1 MKQRLGW
8 RITNFDNLLLAA
20 TTLLVILGVLVLY
33 SLGIKAKQ
41 VSNQLD
47 TSRQLIYA
55 AVGLVLM
62 VLAARNDYKVL
73 RSYSGLLYVF
83 MILTLL
89 AVEFFGATR
98 LGATRWISLGSFQFQ
113 PSEVSKL
120 ILIIVLAKMYAQN
133 FDYSDQV
140 RFMLRSLAYTLPA
153 IILVLIQPDLGT
165 AIVLSSIWLV
175 MTLST
180 KVKKRYI
187 FAMLAVLL
195 ISIPVIYPR
204 LQPYQRQRI
213 DTFINPAADPS
224 GTGYNVNQAIIAV
237 GSGGLFGQ
245 GLGAGSQSQGNFLPS
260 SHTDFIFAVLAE
272 KLGFVGALV
281 CILLFV
287 AVIIRIITDG
297 NKSADRFGSLL
308 CIGIAT
314 MFIVHVLINIG
325 MNLGIMPVT
334 GIPLPFISA
343 GGTSMMVSLFSIGIV
358 QSVYL
363 RRRGRELKETELV

>member
-1 MKQRLGW
+1 MKQRFGW
-8 RITNFDNLLLAA
+8 RITNFDFLLLAA
-20 TTLLVILGVLVLY
+20 TTLLVVLGMLVLY

-47 TSRQLIYA
+47 SSRQFIYA

-62 VLAARNDYKVL
+62 VVAARNDYKVL
-73 RSYSGLLYVF
+73 RNYSGFLYVF
-83 MILTLL
+83 MVVSLL

-98 LGATRWISLGSFQFQ
+98 LGATRWISLGPFQFQ
-113 PSEVSKL
+113 PSEMAKL
-120 ILIIVLAKMYAQN
+120 ILVIVLAKMYAQN
-133 FDYSDQV
+133 FDYSDRIRV
-140 RFMLRSLAYTLPA
+140 MLRSLAYTLPA

-165 AIVLSSIWLV
+165 AIVLASIWLV

-187 FAMLAVLL
+187 LAIVAVLL
-195 ISIPVIYPR
+195 LAVPIVYPR
-204 LQPYQRQRI
+204 LQPYQKQRI

-237 GSGGLFGQ
+237 GSGGFFGQ
-245 GLGAGSQSQGNFLPS
+245 GLGSGSQSQGNFLPS
-260 SHTDFIFAVLAE
+260 SHTDFVFAVLAE
-272 KLGFVGALV
+272 KLGFLGALV

-287 AVIIRIITDG
+287 AVISRVIIDG
-297 NKSADRFGSLL
+297 NKAADRFGSLL

-343 GGTSMMVSLFSIGIV
+343 GGTSIMISLISIGIV

-363 RRRGRELKETELV
+363 RRRGRELKDTELV

>member
-1 MKQRLGW
+1 MKQRFGW

-20 TTLLVILGVLVLY
+20 TTLLVVLGVLVLY

-55 AVGLVLM
+55 VVGIVLM
-62 VLAARNDYKVL
+62 LIAARNDYKVL
-73 RSYSGLLYVF
+73 RNYSGFLYVF

-89 AVEFFGATR
+89 AVELFGATR
-98 LGATRWISLGSFQFQ
+98 LGATRWIAIGPFQFQ
-113 PSEVSKL
+113 PSEVAKL
-120 ILIIVLAKMYAQN
+120 ILVVVLAKMYAQN
-133 FDYSDQV
+133 YDYSDQI
-140 RFMLRSLAYTLPA
+140 RFIFRSLAYTLPA

-165 AIVLSSIWLV
+165 AIVLASIWLV

-187 FAMLAVLL
+187 FAMIAVLL
-195 ISIPVIYPR
+195 LSIPLIYPR
-204 LQPYQRQRI
+204 LQTYQKQRV
-213 DTFINPAADPS
+213 DTFLNPAADPS

-245 GLGAGSQSQGNFLPS
+245 GLGSGSQSQGNFLPS
-260 SHTDFIFAVLAE
+260 SHTDFVFAVLAE
-272 KLGFVGALV
+272 KLGFAGALV

-287 AVIIRIITDG
+287 AVITRIVIDG
-297 NKSADRFGSLL
+297 SKSADRFGSLL

-343 GGTSMMVSLFSIGIV
+343 GGTSMMVSLLSIGIV
-358 QSVYL
+358 QSVYM
-363 RRRGRELKETELV
+363 RRRGRELKDTELV

>member
-20 TTLLVILGVLVLY
+20 TTLLVVLGVLVLY

-55 AVGLVLM
+55 VVGLVLM
-62 VLAARNDYKVL
+62 VIAARNDYKVL
-73 RSYSGLLYVF
+73 RNYSGVLYVF

-98 LGATRWISLGSFQFQ
+98 LGATRWISLGPFQFQ
-113 PSEVSKL
+113 PSEVAKL
-120 ILIIVLAKMYAQN
+120 ILVVVLAKMYAQN
-133 FDYSDQV
+133 FDYSDQI
-140 RFMLRSLAYTLPA
+140 RFMFRSLAYTLPA
-153 IILVLIQPDLGT
+153 ILLVLIQPDLGT
-165 AIVLSSIWLV
+165 AIVLASIWLV

-187 FAMLAVLL
+187 VAMFAILL
-195 ISIPVIYPR
+195 LSIPVVYPR
-204 LQPYQRQRI
+204 LQSYQKQRI
-213 DTFINPAADPS
+213 DTFISPAADPS

-245 GLGAGSQSQGNFLPS
+245 GLGSGSQSQGNFLPS
-260 SHTDFIFAVLAE
+260 SHTDFVFAVLAE

-287 AVIIRIITDG
+287 AVISRVVIDG
-297 NKSADRFGSLL
+297 SKSADRFGSLL

-314 MFIVHVLINIG
+314 MFIVHVVINIG
-325 MNLGIMPVT
+325 MNLGVMPVT

-343 GGTSMMVSLFSIGIV
+343 GGTSMMVSLLAIGIV

>member
-8 RITNFDNLLLAA
+8 KVTNFDSLLLAA
-20 TTLLVILGVLVLY
+20 TALLVVLGVLVLY

-55 AVGLVLM
+55 VVGLILM
-62 VLAARNDYKVL
+62 IVAARNDYKIL
-73 RSYSGLLYVF
+73 RSYSGILYVF

-89 AVEFFGATR
+89 AVEIFGATR
-98 LGATRWISLGSFQFQ
+98 LGATRWIAIGPFQFQ
-113 PSEVSKL
+113 PSEVAKL
-120 ILIIVLAKMYAQN
+120 ILVVVLAKMYAQN
-133 FDYSDQV
+133 YDYSDQI
-140 RFMLRSLAYTLPA
+140 RFMFRSLAYTLPA

-165 AIVLSSIWLV
+165 AIVLASIWLV
-175 MTLST
+175 MTFST
-180 KVKKRYI
+180 KVKKRYLVGMI
-187 FAMLAVLL
+187 AVLL
-195 ISIPVIYPR
+195 ISIPIIYPR
-204 LQPYQRQRI
+204 LQSYQRQRI
-213 DTFINPAADPS
+213 DTFLNPAADPS
-224 GTGYNVNQAIIAV
+224 GTGYNVSQAIIAV
-237 GSGGLFGQ
+237 GSGGVFGQ
-245 GLGAGSQSQGNFLPS
+245 GLGSGSQSQGNFLPS
-260 SHTDFIFAVLAE
+260 SHTDFVFAVLAE

-287 AVIIRIITDG
+287 AVISRIVIDG
-297 NKSADRFGSLL
+297 SKSADRFGSLL

-314 MFIVHVLINIG
+314 MFIVHVVVNIG

-343 GGTSMMVSLFSIGIV
+343 GGTSMMVSLISIGIV
-358 QSVYL
+358 QSVYM